1 MNLKRTCDI
10 QGVQYGYLGFTK
22 KYLFFNFSD
31 SNWLPIRDSELPSTR
46 PGSCVEDSTSLPESH
61 LNFIKRHSLMDDTVP
76 SNGHGP
82 IFVKTS
88 MNERLT
94 AIAVDPGVKTPGD
107 DNADQYDVST
117 SDLTNFFCQIKTLFF
132 FSFFAGTLCW
142 YNQRQ
147 SIESDLSQD

>member
-1 MNLKRTCDI
+1 MLYKCI
-10 QGVQYGYLGFTK
+10 GFFTK
-22 KYLFFNFSD
+22 TNFNFSD

-107 DNADQYDVST
+107 DNADQYDVS
-117 SDLTNFFCQIKTLFF
+117 SDFTKKLKTIFLKCQIKNL
-132 FSFFAGTLCW
+132 
-142 YNQRQ
+142 
-147 SIESDLSQD
+147 

>member
-1 MNLKRTCDI
+1 MKLFEMSPIHFRHHVAILFVYK
-10 QGVQYGYLGFTK
+10 FTK
-22 KYLFFNFSD
+22 TKFDFSD

-107 DNADQYDVST
+107 DNADQYDVS
-117 SDLTNFFCQIKTLFF
+117 SDFTNKLRTIF
-132 FSFFAGTLCW
+132 
-142 YNQRQ
+142 
-147 SIESDLSQD
+147 